1 MNKNCNK
8 NIISFNLIKAMKKI
22 QLVILLFLVNIFL
35 YGQTDTIPKNI
46 FSFSSSFETVLM
58 QNTTFGQNT
67 IFGTKKTLR
76 NEIESSYYHS
86 LYDISNDLTLNLG
99 LRVYGL
105 NSNQYLEGGTLY
117 YNEFNV
123 APVVCLKYKSISTS
137 VGYYYAANYIGDP
150 SNPNTFT
157 ANLLHISKKGYFVE
171 VSALA
176 RIVKDQY
183 VRFKFGF
190 ERLKATYREESNLQH
205 NYTIGI
211 QTVSAG
217 LKLSEIKLLNT
228 SDIQNTPYLFS
239 LLSKTSFRNNDIDH
253 IKYIT
258 SSQLYVARFL
268 SDRFV
273 LGSKLSYDEE
283 MYEHQSLFDARYF
296 ALGIEFKYLFFK
308 SFFTDIS
315 YEQSFNETN
324 EKYLSNSISVG
335 LGAYLKL
342 TDRSVLET
350 RLFYSYGT
358 LFVEEYQPEFGNQI
372 NNHIGL
378 NFRLHTL
385 M

>member
-1 MNKNCNK
+1 
-8 NIISFNLIKAMKKI
+8 MKKI
-22 QLVILLFLVNIFL
+22 QLVISLFLINIFL

-46 FSFSSSFETVLM
+46 FSFSSSFEAGLI
-58 QNTTFGQNT
+58 QNT
-67 IFGTKKTLR
+67 IFGTKKTLI
-76 NEIESSYYHS
+76 NEIESSYYHH

-99 LRVYGL
+99 LKVHGL
-105 NSNQYLEGGTLY
+105 NSNQYYSEGLPFY

-123 APVVCLKYKSISTS
+123 SPVVCLKYKNISTS
-137 VGYYYAANYIGDP
+137 VGYHYFANYIGDP
-150 SNPNTFT
+150 SNPSAFT
-157 ANLLHISKKGYFVE
+157 ANLLRISKKGYFVE
-171 VSALA
+171 VSAFA

-190 ERLKATYREESNLQH
+190 ERLNTAVEKLEKNLQH
-205 NYTIGI
+205 NYTIDI
-211 QTVSAG
+211 QTLSSG

-239 LLSKTSFRNNDIDH
+239 LLSKTSFRNNDIED

-258 SSQLYVARFL
+258 NSQLYVARFL

-273 LGSKLSYDEE
+273 LGAKLSYDEE
-283 MYEHQSLFDARYF
+283 MYEHLSLFDTRRF
-296 ALGIEFKYLFFK
+296 TLGVEFKYLFFK
-308 SFFTDIS
+308 SFFTDIA
-315 YEQSFNETN
+315 YEQGFNETS

-335 LGAYLKL
+335 LGTYLKL

-350 RLFYSYGT
+350 RLFYSYAT
-358 LFVEEYQPEFGNQI
+358 LFVEEYQPELGNQI